1 MSARTRQKA
10 QRKYKLHLL
19 SERESNQPS
28 ISTAKERDSF
38 GNVEKSTQSVR
49 WMWIHATWVPSAVCA
64 NDAYNTG
71 QHYYRLDIRTKQ

>member
-49 WMWIHATWVPSAVCA
+49 
-64 NDAYNTG
+64 
-71 QHYYRLDIRTKQ
+71 